1 MMRGGCLCG
10 GIRIALN
17 RSPGALIY
25 CHCSQCRKTAGS
37 AFNAVVPIDAN
48 AFEVSDPDALL
59 RAFRASPGKVRYF
72 CGCCG
77 APIYSRRSGSNT
89 VRVRAGIVDDLV
101 DVRHDGHIYFADA
114 APWFEP
120 RDDLPRY
127 DALEPGRN

>member
-10 GIRIALN
+10 GIRIALS
-17 RSPGALIY
+17 RSPGALVY

-48 AFEVSDPDALL
+48 AFELSDPDALL
-59 RAFRASPGKVRYF
+59 RAFRASSGKVRYF

-77 APIYSRRSGSNT
+77 APIYSRRNGSNT

-101 DVRHDGHIYFADA
+101 DVRHDGHIYCADA
-114 APWFEP
+114 APWFELL
-120 RDDLPRY
+120 DDLPRY
-127 DALEPGRN
+127 DALEPSRT